1 MKTYDESKELL
12 ENSINEHNLVKM
24 KKALG
29 YFEGSLYSGIG
40 FAGPL
45 YYAAECDFAE
55 GVDYLIREVYGE
67 LLLGPVQI
75 DQLWTIALFGYPRK
89 GKSIIMVLLENKLF
103 PSESFLASLSL
114 NIRKER
120 ESTRDKIISLF
131 KTKYPDIEVYEFNL
145 DPDKIDIRKG
155 YESLFHD

>member
-1 MKTYDESKELL
+1 MKTYDESKEIL

-75 DQLWTIALFGYPRK
+75 DQLWTIALFGYPTK

-103 PSESFLASLSL
+103 PSESFLASLRF
-114 NIRKER
+114 NIRKEK
-120 ESTRDKIISLF
+120 EYTRDAVISF
-131 KTKYPDIEVYEFNL
+131 IKTKYPDMEITGFKV
-145 DPDKIDIRKG
+145 DPDIIDMRERI
-155 YESLFHD
+155 ESLFHS

>member
-24 KKALG
+24 KKALR

-131 KTKYPDIEVYEFNL
+131 KTKYPDIEVYESNL